1 MLWMRQDTQEH
12 TGCKQCTVHP
22 SMQHVTGLHVTGLH
36 VTGLHVTGL
45 HVTGLH
51 VMGLLVTGLHMM
63 GLHVMGLLVEG
74 HTHIVRGGPRA
85 DCTACPGRFGV
96 LPIPWPSPNRPKLG
110 PKPSFTDEPL

>member
-1 MLWMRQDTQEH
+1 MLWAQQDTQAH
-12 TGCKQCTVHP
+12 TGCKRCTVHP
-22 SMQHVTGLHVTGLH
+22 SMQHVTGLHMMGLH
-36 VTGLHVTGL
+36 VTGLHVT
-45 HVTGLH
+45 
-51 VMGLLVTGLHMM
+51 

-85 DCTACPGRFGV
+85 DCAACPGRFGV

>member
-1 MLWMRQDTQEH
+1 
-12 TGCKQCTVHP
+12 
-22 SMQHVTGLHVTGLH
+22 MQHVTGLH

-51 VMGLLVTGLHMM
+51 VMGLLVTGLHVTGLHVT
-63 GLHVMGLLVEG
+63 GLHVMGLLVTG

-85 DCTACPGRFGV
+85 DCAACPGRFGV
-96 LPIPWPSPNRPKLG
+96 LPIPCPSPNRPKLG